1 MLWRYVTSMEE
12 ERMEVNVISLSKDK
26 LVVYHR
32 DEKFLRELK
41 ELLER
46 YGIDVDIIFSSL
58 CG

>member
-1 MLWRYVTSMEE
+1 MEE